1 VTLWVEQEGFSAG
14 ARRQARHVLADKRI
28 KIAQAIRTRKCNDA
42 APVKRDARV
51 TVEKL
56 TLLGERVSAHEF
68 GLALTL
74 VELENN
80 DSGNPG
86 NRQTGKTKQADEEE
100 FKSNKHVTILSL
112 LMRESLEWNS
122 AGRKGR
128 NRR

>member
-1 VTLWVEQEGFSAG
+1 
-14 ARRQARHVLADKRI
+14 LADERI
-28 KIAQAIRTRKCNDA
+28 KVAQAIRSRQCNDA
-42 APVKRDARV
+42 TPVKRNARV
-51 TVEKL
+51 AVEKL
-56 TLLGERVSAHEF
+56 TLLSERVSAHEI

-86 NRQTGKTKQADEEE
+86 NRQTGKTQQADEEE

-112 LMRESLEWNS
+112 RMREILEWNS
-122 AGRKGR
+122 AGRKVR